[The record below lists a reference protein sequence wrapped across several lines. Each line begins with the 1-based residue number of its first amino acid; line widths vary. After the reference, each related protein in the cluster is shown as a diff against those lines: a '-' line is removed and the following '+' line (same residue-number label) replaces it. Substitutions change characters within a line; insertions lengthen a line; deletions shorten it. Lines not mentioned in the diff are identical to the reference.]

1 MLRPTSSPE
10 KMRLGPGGD
19 ALGDSVGFD
28 TEEVPARS
36 RPRVAWDG
44 EVRARQH
51 QGSLVHPLGLRASGN
66 LAQFSHLEDSGA
78 CPTSGTPRRLEHSLK
93 RGLG

>member
-44 EVRARQH
+44 EVRAPPAP
-51 QGSLVHPLGLRASGN
+51 GEPCAPFGLEGFGEFGPVLS
-66 LAQFSHLEDSGA
+66 S
-78 CPTSGTPRRLEHSLK
+78 
-93 RGLG
+93 